1 MTHVT
6 KFVIG
11 GKVKKEIR
19 KELDVELDAVAE
31 LDDIPNPQEEILDT
45 NKKCMQK
52 KIKVYDFSRN
62 GRLFS
67 WTRIPF
73 EPVTNLRER

>member
-19 KELDVELDAVAE
+19 KELDVELDAEAE
-31 LDDIPNPQEEILDT
+31 LDDIPNPQEEIFRYE
-45 NKKCMQK
+45 QK
-52 KIKVYDFSRN
+52 EVHAEKLKFTTLVEMVDCFRGQGFLSS
-62 GRLFS
+62 L
-67 WTRIPF
+67 
-73 EPVTNLRER
+73 